1 MRLQFVGA
9 ATTVTGSQFLL
20 TTDRARVLVECG
32 MFQGLPSDV
41 ERNRAALPYDPASLD
56 AVLLTHAHLDHCGY
70 LPVVVREGF
79 DGPVFLTSATADL
92 ALLILTD
99 SAKIQVERARRH
111 GRRKHQR
118 SRDADARPEQKS
130 ERQQDEEAQL
140 RAQPPEVRLR
150 DDEPLYDLDDVFE
163 ASQRFQTVRYGEPRV
178 VAPGVTATFED
189 AGHILGSAIIVLDV
203 EESGRSRRLVFSGD
217 LGRPDTPI
225 IEDPTPI
232 TSGADFVIT
241 ESTYGGRHHEPAT
254 EAVEQLAAAVRE
266 TVDGH
271 GVLLIPSFAVGRT
284 QEIVW
289 HLDRLLSAGEI
300 PHVPLYLDS
309 PMASLASDI
318 YRKHP
323 GYYDDETRLLL
334 ETGETPL
341 DYPGAVV
348 ADTARR
354 SRSIA
359 TAPRPMI
366 IVASSG
372 MLTGGR
378 VLNHLADL
386 IDDPA
391 MTLLFVG
398 YQGQGTLGAHI
409 QNGAR
414 TVKLEGAQRDVRCR
428 IRTIDGFSAHADET
442 ELLDWLAHFARAE
455 RKPQRVF
462 LVHGDP
468 EASAAL
474 EPKVRALGLE
484 TYRPGWREEVVLDGS
499 ATAADG

>member
-1 MRLQFVGA
+1 
-9 ATTVTGSQFLL
+9 
-20 TTDRARVLVECG
+20 

-41 ERNRAALPYDPASLD
+41 ERNRVGLPYDPASLD

-70 LPVVVREGF
+70 LPVVVRQGF
-79 DGPVFLTSATADL
+79 DGSVVLTSATADL
-92 ALLILTD
+92 ATLILTD
-99 SAKIQVERARRH
+99 SAKIQLERAHRRARRRDRRSH
-111 GRRKHQR
+111 GAKGQR
-118 SRDADARPEQKS
+118 DHVEQSQEDA
-130 ERQQDEEAQL
+130 EAHL

-150 DDEPLYDLDDVFE
+150 DDEPLYDLDDVLE
-163 ASQRFQTVRYGEPRV
+163 ATRRFQAVRYGESRV

-203 EESGRSRRLVFSGD
+203 EEAGGSRRLVFSGD
-217 LGRPDTPI
+217 LGRPGTPI

-232 TSGADFVIT
+232 TAGADFVIT
-241 ESTYGGRHHEPAT
+241 ESTYGGRHHEPAA
-254 EAVEQLAAAVRE
+254 EAVEQLADAVRE

-323 GYYDDETRLLL
+323 GYYDEETGHLL

-341 DYPGAVV
+341 DYPGAIV
-348 ADTARR
+348 ADTVRR
-354 SRSIA
+354 SRAIA
-359 TAPRPMI
+359 SAPRPLI

-378 VLNHLADL
+378 VLNHLAEL

-391 MTLLFVG
+391 MMLLFVG

-409 QNGAR
+409 QSGAR
-414 TVKLEGAQRDVRCR
+414 TVTLEGVRREVRCR
-428 IRTIDGFSAHADET
+428 IRSIDGFSAHADET

-484 TYRPGWREEVVLDGS
+484 TYRPAWREEVELDGWQTV
-499 ATAADG
+499 AGR